1 MVFQRGSRVFNSL
14 EFSKGKLTLICLVY
28 LLVFFSPVYG
38 IFFPVLSWSQVE
50 LGQFLQHFLAKKK
63 KKKVKICCLKL
74 PGSFKQEYFDHK
86 KNAET
91 ILFYKALFTSLL
103 HLISLVKAHVKT
115 KFLSVLVM
123 LLNKNYKEKHFLSNS
138 LCFKYPV

>member
-1 MVFQRGSRVFNSL
+1 MLSLLEVGS
-14 EFSKGKLTLICLVY
+14 I
-28 LLVFFSPVYG
+28 PVQG
-38 IFFPVLSWSQVE
+38 TRIPQATRCSQ
-50 LGQFLQHFLAKKK
+50 KK